1 MAENAETQDAFLT
14 IVNTDFQVLPPEPL
28 VRVALGIW
36 YECFVPDIEA
46 LNSHISFARA
56 GYVLE
61 RLLAFHCVTSD
72 VRREIEPL
80 IETLGKLLEPNFI
93 IVPKSTVLKM
103 RDYTG
108 DLLAY
113 RWGLRDSL
121 SPQIQSILP
130 YQTRHYNHKKA
141 AIMNLNESPSDAL
154 SRALVV
160 LNGWGCSVSQQCSI
174 LGVSNNSLV
183 GSHKSIPISLKLSSQ
198 QSERVGFI
206 NSIDEAIR
214 AQFKNPENVRE
225 FMTML
230 NNNSPF
236 NGRAPLSLI
245 EDGNFEQLREISKRL
260 WLQIYSD

>member
-1 MAENAETQDAFLT
+1 MTENSETQDVFLK
-14 IVNTDFQVLPPEPL
+14 IVTTDFRLLPADPL
-28 VRVALGIW
+28 VKLALGIW
-36 YECFVPDIEA
+36 YENFVPDIVA
-46 LNSHISFARA
+46 LNSYISFARA

-72 VRREIEPL
+72 VRKQIQPL
-80 IETLGKLLEPNFI
+80 IETLGKQLEPHHI
-93 IVPKSTVLKM
+93 IVPKSTVLKL
-103 RDYTG
+103 RDYMG
-108 DLLAY
+108 DPLAY
-113 RWGLRDSL
+113 RWGLQDSL
-121 SPQIQSILP
+121 SSQIQSILP

-141 AIMNLNESPSDAL
+141 AMNLYESPSDAL
-154 SRALVV
+154 SRALEV

-225 FMTML
+225 FMTMV
-230 NNNSPF
+230 NKNSPF
-236 NGRAPLSLI
+236 NGRSPISLI
-245 EDGNFEQLREISKRL
+245 EGGNIEQLREVSQSL
-260 WLQIYSD
+260 WLQIYSG

>member
-1 MAENAETQDAFLT
+1 MAEIGETQNAFLT
-14 IVNTDFQVLPPEPL
+14 VVNTDFQVLPPDPL
-28 VRVALGIW
+28 VRLALGIW
-36 YECFVPDIEA
+36 YEGFVPDIGA

-72 VRREIEPL
+72 VRRQIQPL

-103 RDYTG
+103 RDYMG
-108 DLLAY
+108 DPLTH

-121 SPQIQSILP
+121 SSQIQSILP
-130 YQTRHYNHKKA
+130 FQTRHYSHKKA
-141 AIMNLNESPSDAL
+141 ANMNLNESPPEAL
-154 SRALVV
+154 SRALEV
-160 LNGWGCSVSQQCSI
+160 LNGWGCSVNQQCSI

-198 QSERVGFI
+198 QSERVSFI

-225 FMTML
+225 FMTMV
-230 NNNSPF
+230 NKNSPF
-236 NGRAPLSLI
+236 NGRPPISLI
-245 EDGNFEQLREISKRL
+245 EGGNIEQLREVSKRL
-260 WLQIYSD
+260 WLQIYSG